1 MRNIFIFALCL
12 FVIAGSA
19 TPPLKGGYLGR
30 RFIIGTELSY
40 SPNYTSVKDVLL
52 SYNLQYGG
60 NVHFVTGRYSQLGFS
75 YNIYSLGAHNR
86 YNSDLSDDGKIKGY
100 QIGMTYRKFRK
111 KKGGL
116 APIGKFIDMSLN
128 YHADEYSVAY
138 ETIIPLVPVV
148 VNSKTFS
155 ASVGFGSQGIFW
167 DRVVANA
174 GVRVGSPMYTF
185 GLEKEGTG
193 YISGG
198 EASYMQKRLQYKDYF
213 SVFFGVGIIL

>member
-1 MRNIFIFALCL
+1 MIH
-12 FVIAGSA
+12 A
-19 TPPLKGGYLGR
+19 TPPIKGGYLGKR
-30 RFIIGTELSY
+30 IIVCAEGSY
-40 SPNYTSVKDVLL
+40 SPNYSSVRDILL
-52 SYNLQYGG
+52 SYNLQYGA
-60 NVHFVTGRYSQLGFS
+60 NIHFVTGRFSQVGLS

-86 YNSDLSDDGKIKGY
+86 YNEELSDSGKIKGY
-100 QIGMTYRKFRK
+100 QLGLTYRKFRK

-116 APIGKFIDMSLN
+116 APIGKFIDISLN
-128 YHADEYSVAY
+128 YHADQYNVSY
-138 ETIIPLVPVV
+138 ETFRPLVPVIV
-148 VNSKTFS
+148 SSKTVS
-155 ASVGFGSQGIFW
+155 ASIGLGSQGIFW

-174 GVRVGSPMYTF
+174 GVRFGSPIYTF